1 MEIFVNGNI
10 EVYRIVFN
18 AIAEFFSGLMS
29 NGVNSVLYLFTLIA
43 FFIDFIM
50 NNADFKRIKIAPYVV
65 TLLAVSFFMSSTVDV
80 KLIKYPLNP
89 GDQTPTEI
97 EPNSATV
104 YNMPYPPA
112 MLLSLTSQVERWVI
126 DLLDLSFFS
135 VVNRTQN
142 GASGKLMDKLDAYMK
157 ILEAQ
162 IDDPIVRELVMD
174 FSKGVFLKDVANDLR
189 SSQYEPSF
197 VLNSLD
203 LKKAMDYMYL
213 GMPYNDAAKYGLKTH
228 DTNMLILAKHMT
240 AGTIFKVLNNV
251 NDNNKGQYSTTN
263 MKAGLYYIE
272 VKGSVDNYVK
282 MKAAQMAKENPDFY
296 LVSDYVNNI
305 LPAVNA
311 ARENSDVKSAE
322 APATVEDM
330 IKLTVLNISIANS
343 PQDSYALSQNMA
355 QEVKTADIKFQI
367 GKIMFVQLKMMLTI
381 ALVFLFPFMFILI
394 FFPSTHKTVEA
405 YYFTFIYLALWAP
418 ALRLVENVVDLI
430 AQNQIAG
437 SIVNSVAGLSSRVQD
452 GLITAINVD
461 FYLAMIMYVVVLY
474 FIGQLAGFGV
484 GQVVQSMVGG
494 VTGGAG
500 AAAASITMDNY
511 GMANRQIGNLNAGN
525 ESLMNFS
532 SGGNIRDGVEMNA
545 ASKMMDYANTHE
557 GFKNKILNDPDFKN
571 SVGLNAATGKLQI
584 TDQNAFANTYMSK
597 VQTDPQFARLD
608 GMLSKSGNFADMAQI
623 SYKSGA
629 VEAMNSRI
637 GYAGMQIKEQSGMLA
652 SDIWNDGFNKM
663 FTQKVSETGTFS
675 VNSQDGT
682 SFSLA
687 YDAAKPAQN
696 IMNSVEKMGGFP
708 GFIAGML
715 GTVASGGSAVGQ
727 ITGSD
732 GSSKQNSWSTTIDNS
747 FISTGMKNAV
757 MSMADQYD
765 GDIQSKLANI
775 NSVGDLKSALMDTVA
790 YKQDGAVKMTV
801 DKYLNENNFDQG
813 FVNWA
818 KGYAENVVEQKLYND
833 GQFTDKY
840 QQQVSLAD
848 VKAQVNT
855 DKAWDL
861 ISTKGGQVWEGFKNT
876 VDNLFNMKMPKPEN
890 TGPKNYDN
898 SGYGQDN
905 YD

>member
-50 NNADFKRIKIAPYVV
+50 NNADFKRIKVAPYIV
-65 TLLAVSFFMSSTVDV
+65 TLLAVTFFMSSTVDV

-89 GDQTPTEI
+89 ENQTPTEI
-97 EPNSATV
+97 EPYSATV

-112 MLLSLTSQVERWVI
+112 MLLSLTSQVERWII
-126 DLLDLSFFS
+126 DLIDLSFFS
-135 VVNRTQN
+135 VVNRTPN

-157 ILEAQ
+157 VLEAQ

-189 SSQYEPSF
+189 TSQYDPSF

-228 DTNMLILAKHMT
+228 DTNMLILSKHMT

-251 NDNNKGQYSTTN
+251 NDNNKGQFITTN

-272 VKGSVDNYVK
+272 VRGSVDNYVK

-296 LVSDYVNNI
+296 LVSDYVNNL
-305 LPAVNA
+305 LPAVEV
-311 ARENSDVKSAE
+311 ARKNSDNKNVE
-322 APATVEDM
+322 VPATLDDM
-330 IKLTVLNISIANS
+330 IKLTILNKSIANS

-355 QEVKTADIKFQI
+355 QEVKSADIKFQI

-437 SIVNSVAGLSSRVQD
+437 SIVNSVAGLSARVQD
-452 GLITAINVD
+452 GLITTINVD
-461 FYLAMIMYVVVLY
+461 FYLAMIMYAVVLI

-511 GMANRQIGNLNAGN
+511 GMAGRSYGNLNAGN

-532 SGGNIRDGVEMNA
+532 RGGNSMNGVEMNA

-557 GFKNKILNDPDFKN
+557 GFKNKLLNDPDFKN

-608 GMLSKSGNFADMAQI
+608 GMMGSGGFENIAQLAFKGGSTEAFNTRKGFANMNVQNELGTAPYDMFQSVMKDTFHVDLSKGGSYARYMSDQTGINLGAGGGANIEGQYQGGGAGGGSGKIAGQIHGNGGIGTSWSDGKNVQNTYNENMGMNAVNKAMYNGIMSLADKYDGDLTKLDNAFKNYDTFKSEIKNTDAYINDSTVKEILDMAMQ
-623 SYKSGA
+623 
-629 VEAMNSRI
+629 ERFI
-637 GYAGMQIKEQSGMLA
+637 GNEFL
-652 SDIWNDGFNKM
+652 
-663 FTQKVSETGTFS
+663 
-675 VNSQDGT
+675 
-682 SFSLA
+682 
-687 YDAAKPAQN
+687 
-696 IMNSVEKMGGFP
+696 
-708 GFIAGML
+708 
-715 GTVASGGSAVGQ
+715 
-727 ITGSD
+727 
-732 GSSKQNSWSTTIDNS
+732 
-747 FISTGMKNAV
+747 TGMKSYSHQVIENGLYKNGQYTTDYQKID
-757 MSMADQYD
+757 MAANKV
-765 GDIQSKLANI
+765 GFKIQDA
-775 NSVGDLKSALMDTVA
+775 
-790 YKQDGAVKMTV
+790 
-801 DKYLNENNFDQG
+801 
-813 FVNWA
+813 
-818 KGYAENVVEQKLYND
+818 
-833 GQFTDKY
+833 
-840 QQQVSLAD
+840 
-848 VKAQVNT
+848 
-855 DKAWDL
+855 
-861 ISTKGGQVWEGFKNT
+861 GGQAVDAGKKV
-876 VDNLFNMKMPKPEN
+876 VDNVLGSVASFLGF
-890 TGPKNYDN
+890 GPSK
-898 SGYGQDN
+898 
-905 YD
+905 